1 MIKSLRT
8 YLVSLRSAL
17 PVTCFVAGSAVL
29 LLLPWTIQAATPSLN
44 GQWRGM
50 LVAASYDPVEFIFNL
65 QQIDDNPVR
74 YQATLDIPAQFR
86 ANLPAASVSVNNGN
100 IMIRLPDMQA
110 EYYGSLIFS
119 DDGSQ
124 VVAIDGDWSQSGEY
138 VPLRLQPTL

>member
-8 YLVSLRSAL
+8 CLANFRSAL
-17 PVTCFVAGSAVL
+17 PVACFVAGSAALLVL
-29 LLLPWTIQAATPSLN
+29 PGTIQAATPSLN
-44 GQWRGM
+44 GQWGGI

-74 YQATLDIPAQFR
+74 YQATLDIPAQYR

-110 EYYGSLIFS
+110 EYYGSLILS

-138 VPLRLQPTL
+138 VPLRLQPKL